1 MNAFANATF
10 IDECAV
16 VAGKDPVAYR
26 LSLLNSQPR
35 MASVLKQAAEK
46 AGWGK
51 PAAAGRFRSVSLME
65 GYDTY
70 MAQVAEISMK
80 DGAPVVHNQKR

>member
-1 MNAFANATF
+1 MNAFANETF
-10 IDECAV
+10 IDECAA
-16 VAGKDPVAYR
+16 VAGKDAVAYR

-51 PAAAGRFRSVSLME
+51 PAGANRPPPGGSAAWRTWR
-65 GYDTY
+65 
-70 MAQVAEISMK
+70 
-80 DGAPVVHNQKR
+80 